1 VRAYD
6 IIKTKRD
13 GGALSRDEIRFFV
26 EGCTSGEIPD
36 YQASAL
42 LMAVYLRGMTG
53 RETADLT
60 SAMADSGERLDL
72 SGISGERVD
81 KHSTGGVGD
90 KTTLIVAP
98 IVAACGVK
106 VAKMSGR
113 GLGHT
118 GGTTDKLLSIPNLR
132 VEFSKGEFQEIV
144 NRYGLCVC
152 AGTAD
157 LAPAD
162 KLLYALRDVTATVDS
177 IPLIAASI
185 MSKKLAAGSKNLLLD
200 VKTGSGAF
208 MKTTEQARA
217 LAREMVEIGR
227 HEGLRVTALLT
238 DMDSPLGNAVGNS
251 LEVIEAVNTL
261 KGIGPDD
268 LTELCVTLSAHMLR
282 LAGKGDLISCA
293 EMAKSVIFNGLA
305 FERFIWMAN
314 AQGGDSGVLMDT
326 ARFRKAKFYRTLK
339 VRSGGYIAK
348 IDAERCGTAAAL
360 LGAGRLRKEDG
371 IDMAAGLVLEVKP
384 GAKVAAGDVAATM
397 YAESESRFDAAEQQ
411 LAAAF
416 QIAPE
421 PPEKRSIVIEEIT
434 NIS

>member
-1 VRAYD
+1 VRTCD

-13 GGALSRDEIRFFV
+13 GGVLTRDEIRFFV
-26 EGCTSGEIPD
+26 NGCATGEIPD

-42 LMAVYLRGMTG
+42 LMAVYLKGMTS

-60 SAMADSGERLDL
+60 MAMADSGDKLDL
-72 SGISGERVD
+72 SEIRGARVD

-132 VEFSKGEFQEIV
+132 VDFDKREFEEIV
-144 NRYGLCVC
+144 NRYGLCIC
-152 AGTAD
+152 GSSAD

-162 KLLYALRDVTATVDS
+162 KLLYSLRDVTATVDS
-177 IPLIAASI
+177 VPLIAASI
-185 MSKKLAAGSKNLLLD
+185 MSKKIAAGSKNLLLD
-200 VKTGSGAF
+200 VKVGSGAF
-208 MKTTEQARA
+208 MKTQAQARE
-217 LAREMVEIGR
+217 LAREMVEIGAL
-227 HEGLRVTALLT
+227 EGLNVTALLT
-238 DMDSPLGNAVGNS
+238 DMESPLGNAVGNS

-268 LTELCVTLSAHMLR
+268 LTELCVILSAHMLH
-282 LAGKGDLISCA
+282 LAGKGDLMECG
-293 EMAKSVIFNGLA
+293 EMARNAIFNGLA
-305 FERFIWMAN
+305 FERFVWMAN
-314 AQGGDSGVLMDT
+314 AQSGDSGVLMDT
-326 ARFRKAKFYRTLK
+326 ARFRKAKFYRTFK
-339 VRSGGYIAK
+339 ARTDGYVQS

-360 LGAGRLRKEDG
+360 LGAGRLRKEDD

-384 GAKVAAGDVAATM
+384 GARVKAGDVVATM
-397 YAESESRFDAAEQQ
+397 YAESESRFDAAEFE
-411 LAAAF
+411 LASAF
-416 QIAPE
+416 AIE
-421 PPEKRSIVIEEIT
+421 SKPPEKRRLILDEIT
-434 NIS
+434 NVQ